1 MEIVLSAVIGA
12 VSAIIVAAMNNWQR
26 DKKRDRNITNII
38 IEHNLSPEDYQIV
51 ESSTKKIQLTSL
63 SSSKEKPRF
72 IFIK

>member
-12 VSAIIVAAMNNWQR
+12 VSAIIVALLNNWQR

-38 IEHNLSPEDYQIV
+38 IEHNLDKEDYTIV
-51 ESSTKKIQLTSL
+51 EPNTRKIQLTSL
-63 SSSKEKPRF
+63 SSNRDKPRF

>member
-12 VSAIIVAAMNNWQR
+12 VSAIVVALLNNWQR

-38 IEHNLSPEDYQIV
+38 IEHNLKKEEYAIV
-51 ESSTKKIQLTSL
+51 EPNSKKIQLTSL
-63 SSSKEKPRF
+63 SSSQGKPHF

>member
-12 VSAIIVAAMNNWQR
+12 VSAIIVAVMNNWQR

-38 IEHNLSPEDYQIV
+38 IEHNLSSEDYQIV
-51 ESSTKKIQLTSL
+51 EPNTKKIQLTSL

>member
-12 VSAIIVAAMNNWQR
+12 VSAIVVALLNNWQR

-38 IEHNLSPEDYQIV
+38 IEHNLNKEDYTIV
-51 ESSTKKIQLTSL
+51 EGNAKKMQLTSL
-63 SSSKEKPRF
+63 SSQGKPRF